1 MSESTGIVYNI
12 QRYTIHDGPGIRT
25 EIFLKGCPMHCK
37 WCSNPES
44 INPAREIGIYPASCI
59 GVRECHSCI
68 DSCIL
73 DPAPLIVKENK
84 IVGPAL
90 H

>member
-37 WCSNPES
+37 WCSNPEVS
-44 INPAREIGIYPASCI
+44 IRPEKSAYIPHPASVSGNAI
-59 GVRECHSCI
+59 PVSTAVFWIR
-68 DSCIL
+68 
-73 DPAPLIVKENK
+73 
-84 IVGPAL
+84 L